1 MSTPIRFL
9 VDEDFDNDILRG
21 VLRRK
26 PNLDIVRAQDV
37 GLGAIKDPEI
47 LEWAAQ
53 QGRIL
58 LTHDVS
64 TMTAHAYIRIRNG
77 LPMPGVFAVSQSA
90 PIGRV
95 IDDIL
100 LLAECSLEGE
110 WEGQV
115 RYLPL

>member
-1 MSTPIRFL
+1 MSALRFV

-21 VLRRK
+21 VLRRL
-26 PNLDIVRAQDV
+26 PELDIVRAQDV
-37 GLGAIKDPEI
+37 GLSQAKDPAV
-47 LEWAAQ
+47 LEWAARE
-53 QGRIL
+53 GRVV

-64 TMTAHAYIRIRNG
+64 TMTAHASARVRNSQA
-77 LPMPGVFAVSQSA
+77 MPGLFAVSQSV
-90 PIGRV
+90 PIGKA

-110 WEGQV
+110 WQGQV